1 MDTDGRPLA
10 DYATSGMKGATMFTR
25 KYIESGYRIARVALS
40 LTAILLFAG
49 CRQADRPA
57 QSVTAHD
64 GQSGSFN
71 TVSNVPE
78 TGFQQT
84 NENRGPAPE
93 LPAYG
98 MVWIPGGEFSMGA
111 NDPPDIDDVGMKATA
126 DARPIHR
133 VYVDRF
139 YMDKTDVTNAQF
151 SKFVKATGYVTVAER
166 IPRAEDFLGAPPEN
180 LVAGSVVFSPP
191 NHPVPLNNH
200 FQWSYVA
207 GAKWR
212 HPLRPDSDIRGKDG
226 FPVVQIAYED
236 ADAYAKWAGKRLPTE
251 AEWEFA
257 ARGGRTGEPFFWGDK
272 FRPTGKKMD
281 GQYPSGTFPRH
292 GHRRR
297 WIHWDFSRCKIPTEL
312 IRIV

>member
-1 MDTDGRPLA
+1 
-10 DYATSGMKGATMFTR
+10 
-25 KYIESGYRIARVALS
+25 
-40 LTAILLFAG
+40 
-49 CRQADRPA
+49 
-57 QSVTAHD
+57 
-64 GQSGSFN
+64 
-71 TVSNVPE
+71 
-78 TGFQQT
+78 
-84 NENRGPAPE
+84 
-93 LPAYG
+93 
-98 MVWIPGGEFSMGA
+98 MGA

-207 GAKWR
+207 GANWR
-212 HPLRPDSDIRGKDG
+212 HPLGPDSDIRGKDG